1 MTAHK
6 LWWRQG
12 HALTLA
18 LLQVTADVEAEV
30 SVRSLVPVSLHTP
43 SRISISFRPPPPGLD
58 SNSGLVSIAR
68 ELSALGEFLPVSCR
82 LRRARTR
89 ESVKSAAL
97 PQVRRSTAKVLV
109 LKPSG
114 SSNTA
119 GKQRVVASSRF
130 CCFHGA

>member
-43 SRISISFRPPPPGLD
+43 SRISISFRHLRG
-58 SNSGLVSIAR
+58 SIR
-68 ELSALGEFLPVSCR
+68 TQGSFRLP
-82 LRRARTR
+82 
-89 ESVKSAAL
+89 
-97 PQVRRSTAKVLV
+97 
-109 LKPSG
+109 
-114 SSNTA
+114 
-119 GKQRVVASSRF
+119 AS
-130 CCFHGA
+130 